1 MQSVFGRCVYSIRKK
16 LKMFIL
22 KSINGGIAMKIREIK
37 ELLNI
42 EPITCCDK
50 LDEDIKYAFASDL
63 MSDVLALVDN
73 EVVLITGLV
82 NIQTIRTAEMK
93 DIKWIVFVRGKIP
106 DENVVQ
112 LAKQNDICLMCTRQ
126 IMFNTCG
133 LLHNR
138 GLRGAEINK

>member
-63 MSDVLALVDN
+63 MSDVLALVNN

-93 DIKWIVFVRGKIP
+93 DIKCIVFVRGKIP